1 MTVVAFI
8 ENNNSLLEYVCAFI
22 IFSEMDFSVAFFPMI
37 SYEFNL
43 NIIYN
48 KSQFSKH
55 CCWNIAFSIQVEFS

>member
-8 ENNNSLLEYVCAFI
+8 ENNNSLQKYVCAFI
-22 IFSEMDFSVAFFPMI
+22 IFSYMDFSVAFFSTI

-48 KSQFSKH
+48 KVF
-55 CCWNIAFSIQVEFS
+55 

>member
-8 ENNNSLLEYVCAFI
+8 ENNNSLIEYVCAFI
-22 IFSEMDFSVAFFPMI
+22 IFSEMDFLVAFFPMI

-48 KSQFSKH
+48 KSQFSKQ
-55 CCWNIAFSIQVEFS
+55 CC